1 MARPSAGKDPAGEK
15 GPAGEKDLR
24 PGRRADRTTGAGAWT
39 VLAAEVAWRLPGEAG
54 ERLSPA
60 PVPGAGGGLA
70 QTALDPLAPEPAASE
85 PVAPQA
91 SGDAPLEVL
100 LDARGGRCRI
110 LVRARERAE
119 VLRARVRVALDL
131 AGFDRLYLNG
141 YNSWTDSVE
150 RSPQDAMVGLARTPR
165 AVVAHWVLDASGDYR
180 FAPQDPRPGRQHGIG
195 YGYARKGDVVTLF
208 GECDPDGGVTTILE
222 DLPQGTLTFEKE
234 GAGEVAPSS
243 RQGSGEVGASSR
255 QGGWTCALDL
265 FFATGTLEDAFSR
278 YLSAMGVSRRPARP
292 LVGFSSWYRHYGDI
306 DAEKIL
312 HDLAGVSAI
321 LADRGVVPGDTTAA
335 DAPAATTPAAVTSA
349 VVGTPA
355 AGASFSPVVPVFQ
368 IDDGYA
374 RVGDW
379 ATPDPARFPE
389 GMGAMADAIR
399 AAGLVPG
406 LWMAPFVCERD
417 SRLFS
422 AHPGWLLRDDSG
434 RPVMSGSH
442 WSGGYALDTL
452 NPEVREHVRAS
463 LRTATET
470 WGFRLLKLDFLY
482 AAALL
487 PHGGMNRG
495 QLMADALGLLRAS
508 VPEGTLFDLCGVPL
522 MSALGRCEYCR
533 VGCDVG
539 LDWDGR
545 RYMRITGRERV
556 STRNSLANTRGR
568 AHLDGRAFL
577 NDPDVFFLR
586 DDVRLTADQRQELLL
601 TDARLAGMLLTSDDM
616 GAWDAGQ
623 RAAFGRALSDL
634 EARAAR
640 YSVWP
645 GEIVE
650 TRGKK

>member
-1 MARPSAGKDPAGEK
+1 MARSSGEK

-24 PGRRADRTTGAGAWT
+24 PGRRADRTTGAGACT

-54 ERLSPA
+54 ERLASA
-60 PVPGAGGGLA
+60 LVPGAGGGLA
-70 QTALDPLAPEPAASE
+70 QTTPDPLAPEPAAFE
-85 PVAPQA
+85 PAAPQA

-100 LDARGGRCRI
+100 LDARGGHCRI

-119 VLRARVRVALDL
+119 VLRARVRVAVDL
-131 AGFDRLYLNG
+131 AGFDRLYFNG

-195 YGYARKGDVVTLF
+195 YGYVRKGDVVTLF

-243 RQGSGEVGASSR
+243 RQGSGEVGAGTR
-255 QGGWTCALDL
+255 QGGWTCVLDL

-321 LADRGVVPGDTTAA
+321 LADEGAA
-335 DAPAATTPAAVTSA
+335 AS
-349 VVGTPA
+349 
-355 AGASFSPVVPVFQ
+355 ASFSPVVPVFQ

-422 AHPGWLLRDDSG
+422 EHPGWLLRDDSG

-463 LRTATET
+463 LRMATET

-522 MSALGRCEYCR
+522 MSAMGRCEYCR

-623 RAAFGRALSDL
+623 RAAFGRALADL

-640 YSVWP
+640 YSV
-645 GEIVE
+645 
-650 TRGKK
+650 

>member
-1 MARPSAGKDPAGEK
+1 MARPSGEKDPAGEK

-24 PGRRADRTTGAGAWT
+24 PGRRADRTTGAGACT

-54 ERLSPA
+54 ERLASA
-60 PVPGAGGGLA
+60 LVPGVGGGLA
-70 QTALDPLAPEPAASE
+70 QTAPDPLAPEPAASE
-85 PVAPQA
+85 PAAPQA

-180 FAPQDPRPGRQHGIG
+180 FAPQDPRPGHQHGIG

-208 GECDPDGGVTTILE
+208 GECAPDEGVTTILE

-321 LADRGVVPGDTTAA
+321 LADGGA
-335 DAPAATTPAAVTSA
+335 
-349 VVGTPA
+349 A

-422 AHPGWLLRDDSG
+422 EHPGWLLRDDSG

-463 LRTATET
+463 LRMATET

-522 MSALGRCEYCR
+522 MSAMGRCEYCR

-623 RAAFGRALSDL
+623 RAAFGRALADL

-645 GEIVE
+645 GEIVG

>member
-1 MARPSAGKDPAGEK
+1 MARSSGEK

-24 PGRRADRTTGAGAWT
+24 PGRRADRTTGAGACT

-54 ERLSPA
+54 ERLASA
-60 PVPGAGGGLA
+60 LVPGAGGGLA
-70 QTALDPLAPEPAASE
+70 QTTPDPLAPEPAAFE
-85 PVAPQA
+85 PAAPQA

-100 LDARGGRCRI
+100 LDARGGHCRI

-119 VLRARVRVALDL
+119 VLRARVRVAVDL
-131 AGFDRLYLNG
+131 AGFDRLYFNG

-195 YGYARKGDVVTLF
+195 YGYVRKGDVVTLF

-243 RQGSGEVGASSR
+243 RQGSGEVGAGTR
-255 QGGWTCALDL
+255 QGGWTCVLDL

-321 LADRGVVPGDTTAA
+321 LADEGAA
-335 DAPAATTPAAVTSA
+335 AS
-349 VVGTPA
+349 
-355 AGASFSPVVPVFQ
+355 ASFSPVVPVFQ

-379 ATPDPARFPE
+379 ATPDPARLPE

-422 AHPGWLLRDDSG
+422 EHPGWLLRDDSG

-463 LRTATET
+463 LRMATET

-522 MSALGRCEYCR
+522 MSAMGRCEYCR

-623 RAAFGRALSDL
+623 RAAVGRARADL

-640 YSVWP
+640 YSV
-645 GEIVE
+645 
-650 TRGKK
+650 

>member
-1 MARPSAGKDPAGEK
+1 MARPSAGKD
-15 GPAGEKDLR
+15 PAGEKDLR
-24 PGRRADRTTGAGAWT
+24 PGRRADRTTGAGACT
-39 VLAAEVAWRLPGEAG
+39 VLAAEVVWRLPGEAG
-54 ERLSPA
+54 ERLSSA
-60 PVPGAGGGLA
+60 LVPGAGGGPA
-70 QTALDPLAPEPAASE
+70 PVAPDPLAPEPA
-85 PVAPQA
+85 APQA

-119 VLRARVRVALDL
+119 VLRARVRVAVDL
-131 AGFDRLYLNG
+131 AGSDRLYLNG

-195 YGYARKGDVVTLF
+195 YGYVRKGDVVTLF
-208 GECDPDGGVTTILE
+208 GECAPDEGVTTILE

-255 QGGWTCALDL
+255 QGGWTCVLDL

-321 LADRGVVPGDTTAA
+321 LADGGAA
-335 DAPAATTPAAVTSA
+335 AS
-349 VVGTPA
+349 
-355 AGASFSPVVPVFQ
+355 ASFSPVVPVFQ

-389 GMGAMADAIR
+389 GMGVMADAIR

-422 AHPGWLLRDDSG
+422 EHPGWLLRDDSG

-463 LRTATET
+463 LRMATET

-508 VPEGTLFDLCGVPL
+508 VPEVTLFDLCGVPV
-522 MSALGRCEYCR
+522 MSAMGRCEYCR

-601 TDARLAGMLLTSDDM
+601 TDAHLAGMLLTSDDM

-623 RAAFGRALSDL
+623 RAAFGRALAEL

-640 YSVWP
+640 YSV
-645 GEIVE
+645 
-650 TRGKK
+650 

>member
-1 MARPSAGKDPAGEK
+1 MARSSGEK

-24 PGRRADRTTGAGAWT
+24 PGRRADRTTGAGACT

-54 ERLSPA
+54 ERLASA
-60 PVPGAGGGLA
+60 LVPGAGGGLA
-70 QTALDPLAPEPAASE
+70 QTTPDPLAPEPAAFE
-85 PVAPQA
+85 PAAPQA

-100 LDARGGRCRI
+100 LDARGGHCRI

-119 VLRARVRVALDL
+119 VLRARVRVAVDL
-131 AGFDRLYLNG
+131 AVFDRLYFNG

-195 YGYARKGDVVTLF
+195 YGYVRKGDVVTLF

-243 RQGSGEVGASSR
+243 RQGSGEVGAGTR
-255 QGGWTCALDL
+255 QGGWTCVLDL

-321 LADRGVVPGDTTAA
+321 LADEGAA
-335 DAPAATTPAAVTSA
+335 AS
-349 VVGTPA
+349 
-355 AGASFSPVVPVFQ
+355 ASFSPVVPVFQ

-422 AHPGWLLRDDSG
+422 EHPGWLLRDDSG

-463 LRTATET
+463 LRMATET

-522 MSALGRCEYCR
+522 MSAMGRCEYCR

-623 RAAFGRALSDL
+623 RAAFGRALADL

-640 YSVWP
+640 YSV
-645 GEIVE
+645 
-650 TRGKK
+650 

>member
-1 MARPSAGKDPAGEK
+1 MARASGEK

-24 PGRRADRTTGAGAWT
+24 PGRRADRTTGAGACT
-39 VLAAEVAWRLPGEAG
+39 VRAAEVAWRLPGEAG
-54 ERLSPA
+54 ERLASA
-60 PVPGAGGGLA
+60 LVPGAGGGLA
-70 QTALDPLAPEPAASE
+70 QTTPDPLAPEPAAFE
-85 PVAPQA
+85 PAAPQA

-100 LDARGGRCRI
+100 LDARGGHCRI

-119 VLRARVRVALDL
+119 VLRARVRVAVDL
-131 AGFDRLYLNG
+131 AGFDRLYFNG

-195 YGYARKGDVVTLF
+195 YGYVRKGDVVTLF

-243 RQGSGEVGASSR
+243 RQGSGEVGAGTR
-255 QGGWTCALDL
+255 QGGWTCVLDL

-321 LADRGVVPGDTTAA
+321 LADEGAA
-335 DAPAATTPAAVTSA
+335 AS
-349 VVGTPA
+349 
-355 AGASFSPVVPVFQ
+355 ASFSPVVPVFQ

-422 AHPGWLLRDDSG
+422 EHPGWLLRDDSG

-463 LRTATET
+463 LRMATET

-522 MSALGRCEYCR
+522 MSAMGRCEYCR

-623 RAAFGRALSDL
+623 RAAFGRALADL

-640 YSVWP
+640 YSV
-645 GEIVE
+645 
-650 TRGKK
+650 

>member
-1 MARPSAGKDPAGEK
+1 MARSSGEK

-24 PGRRADRTTGAGAWT
+24 PGRRADRTTGAGACT

-54 ERLSPA
+54 ERLASA
-60 PVPGAGGGLA
+60 LVPGAGGGLA
-70 QTALDPLAPEPAASE
+70 QTTPDPLAPEPAAFE
-85 PVAPQA
+85 PAAPQA

-100 LDARGGRCRI
+100 LDARGGHCRI

-119 VLRARVRVALDL
+119 VLRARVRVAVDL
-131 AGFDRLYLNG
+131 AGFDRLYFTG

-195 YGYARKGDVVTLF
+195 YGYVRKGDVVTLF

-243 RQGSGEVGASSR
+243 RQGSGEVGAGTR
-255 QGGWTCALDL
+255 QGGWTCVLDL

-321 LADRGVVPGDTTAA
+321 LADEGAA
-335 DAPAATTPAAVTSA
+335 AS
-349 VVGTPA
+349 
-355 AGASFSPVVPVFQ
+355 ASFSPVVPVFQ

-422 AHPGWLLRDDSG
+422 EHPGWLLRDDSG

-463 LRTATET
+463 LRMATET

-522 MSALGRCEYCR
+522 MSAMGRCEYCR

-623 RAAFGRALSDL
+623 RAAFGRALADL

-640 YSVWP
+640 YSV
-645 GEIVE
+645 
-650 TRGKK
+650 

>member
-1 MARPSAGKDPAGEK
+1 
-15 GPAGEKDLR
+15 
-24 PGRRADRTTGAGAWT
+24 
-39 VLAAEVAWRLPGEAG
+39 
-54 ERLSPA
+54 
-60 PVPGAGGGLA
+60 GGGPA
-70 QTALDPLAPEPAASE
+70 QTAPDPTAPEPAA
-85 PVAPQA
+85 PQ
-91 SGDAPLEVL
+91 SPETAPLEVL

-119 VLRARVRVALDL
+119 VLCARVRVAVDL
-131 AGFDRLYLNG
+131 AGSDRLYLNG

-150 RSPQDAMVGLARTPR
+150 RRPQDAMVGLARTPR

-180 FAPQDPRPGRQHGIG
+180 FAPQDPRPGHQHGIG
-195 YGYARKGDVVTLF
+195 YGYVRKGDVVTLF

-243 RQGSGEVGASSR
+243 RQGSGEVGAGAR

-321 LADRGVVPGDTTAA
+321 LADRGVVPGGTTAADAPAA

-349 VVGTPA
+349 PGTPA
-355 AGASFSPVVPVFQ
+355 ASASFSPVVPVFQ

-379 ATPDPARFPE
+379 ATPDPARFPG
-389 GMGAMADAIR
+389 GMGAMAEAIH
-399 AAGLVPG
+399 AAGLMPG

-422 AHPGWLLRDDSG
+422 EHPGWLLRDDSG

-463 LRTATET
+463 LRMATET

-586 DDVRLTADQRQELLL
+586 DDVRLTADQRRELLL
-601 TDARLAGMLLTSDDM
+601 TDVRLAGMLLTSDDM

-623 RAAFGRALSDL
+623 RAAFGRALADL

-645 GEIVE
+645 GEIVG
-650 TRGKK
+650 THGKK

>member
-1 MARPSAGKDPAGEK
+1 MARPSGEKDPAAEK

-24 PGRRADRTTGAGAWT
+24 PGRRADRTTGAGACT

-54 ERLSPA
+54 ERLASA
-60 PVPGAGGGLA
+60 LVPGAGGGLA
-70 QTALDPLAPEPAASE
+70 QTAPEPTAPEPAAPDPTASE
-85 PVAPQA
+85 T
-91 SGDAPLEVL
+91 APLEVL

-110 LVRARERAE
+110 LVRARERVE

-131 AGFDRLYLNG
+131 AGSDRLYLNG

-180 FAPQDPRPGRQHGIG
+180 FAPQDPRPGHQHGIG
-195 YGYARKGDVVTLF
+195 YGYVRKGDVVTLF

-243 RQGSGEVGASSR
+243 RQGSGEVGAGAR
-255 QGGWTCALDL
+255 QGGWTCVLDL

-321 LADRGVVPGDTTAA
+321 LADGGA
-335 DAPAATTPAAVTSA
+335 
-349 VVGTPA
+349 A

-399 AAGLVPG
+399 AVGLVPG

-422 AHPGWLLRDDSG
+422 EHPGWLLRDDSG

-522 MSALGRCEYCR
+522 MSAMGRCEYCR

-586 DDVRLTADQRQELLL
+586 DDVRLTADQRRELLL

-616 GAWDAGQ
+616 GAWDADQ
-623 RAAFGRALSDL
+623 RAAFGRALADL

-645 GEIVE
+645 GEIVG
-650 TRGKK
+650 TFGKK

>member
-1 MARPSAGKDPAGEK
+1 MARSSGEK

-24 PGRRADRTTGAGAWT
+24 PGRRADRTTGAGACT

-54 ERLSPA
+54 ERLASA
-60 PVPGAGGGLA
+60 LVPGAGGGLA
-70 QTALDPLAPEPAASE
+70 QTTPDPLAPEPAAFE
-85 PVAPQA
+85 PAAPQA

-100 LDARGGRCRI
+100 LDARGGHCRI

-119 VLRARVRVALDL
+119 VLRARVRVAVDL
-131 AGFDRLYLNG
+131 AGFDRLYFNG

-195 YGYARKGDVVTLF
+195 YGYVRKGDVVTLF

-243 RQGSGEVGASSR
+243 RQGSGEVGAGTR
-255 QGGWTCALDL
+255 QGGWTCVLDL

-321 LADRGVVPGDTTAA
+321 LADEGAA
-335 DAPAATTPAAVTSA
+335 AS
-349 VVGTPA
+349 
-355 AGASFSPVVPVFQ
+355 ASFSPVVPVFQ

-422 AHPGWLLRDDSG
+422 EHPGWLLRDDSG

-463 LRTATET
+463 LRMATET

-522 MSALGRCEYCR
+522 MSAMGRCEYCR

-586 DDVRLTADQRQELLL
+586 DDVRLTAEQRQELLL

-623 RAAFGRALSDL
+623 RAAFGRALADL

-640 YSVWP
+640 YSV
-645 GEIVE
+645 
-650 TRGKK
+650 

>member
-1 MARPSAGKDPAGEK
+1 MACPS
-15 GPAGEKDLR
+15 GEKDPR
-24 PGRRADRTTGAGAWT
+24 PGRRADRTTGADACT

-60 PVPGAGGGLA
+60 PVPAAGG
-70 QTALDPLAPEPAASE
+70 APAPAA
-85 PVAPQA
+85 PPA

-100 LDARGGRCRI
+100 LDARGGHCRI

-131 AGFDRLYLNG
+131 AGSGRLYLNG

-195 YGYARKGDVVTLF
+195 YGYVRKGDVVTLF
-208 GECDPDGGVTTILE
+208 GECAPDGGVTTILE

-243 RQGSGEVGASSR
+243 RQGSGEVGASAR

-265 FFATGTLEDAFSR
+265 FFATGTLEEAFSR

-321 LADRGVVPGDTTAA
+321 LADSGVVPGGTT
-335 DAPAATTPAAVTSA
+335 AATTPAAVTSE
-349 VVGTPA
+349 VEGTPA

-586 DDVRLTADQRQELLL
+586 DDVRLTADQRRELLL

-645 GEIVE
+645 GEIVG

>member
-1 MARPSAGKDPAGEK
+1 MARSSGEK

-24 PGRRADRTTGAGAWT
+24 PGRRADRTTGAGACT

-54 ERLSPA
+54 ERLASA
-60 PVPGAGGGLA
+60 LVPGAGGGLA
-70 QTALDPLAPEPAASE
+70 QTTSDPLAPEPAAFE
-85 PVAPQA
+85 PAAPQA

-100 LDARGGRCRI
+100 LDARGGHCRI

-119 VLRARVRVALDL
+119 VLRARVRVAVDL
-131 AGFDRLYLNG
+131 AGFDRLYFNG

-195 YGYARKGDVVTLF
+195 YGYVRKGDVVTLF

-243 RQGSGEVGASSR
+243 RQGSGEVGAGTR
-255 QGGWTCALDL
+255 QGGWTCVLDL

-321 LADRGVVPGDTTAA
+321 LADEGAA
-335 DAPAATTPAAVTSA
+335 AS
-349 VVGTPA
+349 
-355 AGASFSPVVPVFQ
+355 ASFSPVVPVFQ

-422 AHPGWLLRDDSG
+422 EHPGWLLRDDSG

-463 LRTATET
+463 LRMATET

-522 MSALGRCEYCR
+522 MSAMGRCEYCR

-623 RAAFGRALSDL
+623 RAAFGRALADL

-640 YSVWP
+640 YSV
-645 GEIVE
+645 
-650 TRGKK
+650 

>member
-1 MARPSAGKDPAGEK
+1 MMARSSGEK

-24 PGRRADRTTGAGAWT
+24 PGRRADRTTGAGACT

-54 ERLSPA
+54 ERLASA
-60 PVPGAGGGLA
+60 LVPGAGGGLA
-70 QTALDPLAPEPAASE
+70 QTTPDPLAPEPAAFE
-85 PVAPQA
+85 PAAPQA

-100 LDARGGRCRI
+100 LDARGGHCRI

-119 VLRARVRVALDL
+119 VLRARVRVAVDL
-131 AGFDRLYLNG
+131 AGFDRLYFNG

-195 YGYARKGDVVTLF
+195 YGYVRKGDVVTLF

-243 RQGSGEVGASSR
+243 RQGSGEVGAGTR
-255 QGGWTCALDL
+255 QGGWTCVLDL

-321 LADRGVVPGDTTAA
+321 LADEGAA
-335 DAPAATTPAAVTSA
+335 AS
-349 VVGTPA
+349 
-355 AGASFSPVVPVFQ
+355 ASFSPVVPVFQ

-422 AHPGWLLRDDSG
+422 EHPGWLLRDDSG

-463 LRTATET
+463 LRMATET

-522 MSALGRCEYCR
+522 MSAMGRCEYCR

-623 RAAFGRALSDL
+623 RAAFGRALADL

-640 YSVWP
+640 YSV
-645 GEIVE
+645 
-650 TRGKK
+650 

>member
-1 MARPSAGKDPAGEK
+1 MARSSGEK

-24 PGRRADRTTGAGAWT
+24 PGRRADRTTGAGACT

-54 ERLSPA
+54 ERLASA
-60 PVPGAGGGLA
+60 LVPGAGGGLA
-70 QTALDPLAPEPAASE
+70 QTTPDPLAPEPAAVE
-85 PVAPQA
+85 PAAPQA

-100 LDARGGRCRI
+100 LDARGGHCRI

-119 VLRARVRVALDL
+119 VLRARVRVAVDL
-131 AGFDRLYLNG
+131 AGFDRLYFNG

-195 YGYARKGDVVTLF
+195 YGYVRKGDVVTLF

-243 RQGSGEVGASSR
+243 RQGSGEVGAGTR
-255 QGGWTCALDL
+255 QGGWTCVLDL

-321 LADRGVVPGDTTAA
+321 LADEGAA
-335 DAPAATTPAAVTSA
+335 AS
-349 VVGTPA
+349 
-355 AGASFSPVVPVFQ
+355 ASFSPVVPVFQ

-422 AHPGWLLRDDSG
+422 EHPGWLLRDDSG

-463 LRTATET
+463 LRMATET

-522 MSALGRCEYCR
+522 MSAMGRCEYCR

-623 RAAFGRALSDL
+623 RAAFGRALADL

-640 YSVWP
+640 YSV
-645 GEIVE
+645 
-650 TRGKK
+650 

>member
-1 MARPSAGKDPAGEK
+1 MVRPSAGKDR
-15 GPAGEKDLR
+15 AGEKDLR
-24 PGRRADRTTGAGAWT
+24 PGRRADRTTGAGACT

-54 ERLSPA
+54 ERLASA
-60 PVPGAGGGLA
+60 LVPGAGGGLA
-70 QTALDPLAPEPAASE
+70 QTAPEPTAPEPAAPDPTASE
-85 PVAPQA
+85 T
-91 SGDAPLEVL
+91 APLEVL

-131 AGFDRLYLNG
+131 AGSDRLYLNG

-180 FAPQDPRPGRQHGIG
+180 FAPQDPRPGHQHGIG

-234 GAGEVAPSS
+234 GAGEVAPSA
-243 RQGSGEVGASSR
+243 RQGSGEVAPSSR

-321 LADRGVVPGDTTAA
+321 LADRGVVPGGTTAA
-335 DAPAATTPAAVTSA
+335 GASAATTPAAVTSA
-349 VVGTPA
+349 VVGTPV
-355 AGASFSPVVPVFQ
+355 AGTSFSPVVPVFQ

-379 ATPDPARFPE
+379 ATPDPARFPG
-389 GMGAMADAIR
+389 GMGAMAEAIR
-399 AAGLVPG
+399 AAGLMPG

-422 AHPGWLLRDDSG
+422 EHPGWLLRDDSG

-463 LRTATET
+463 LRMATET

-487 PHGGMNRG
+487 PHGGRNRG

-623 RAAFGRALSDL
+623 RAAFGRALAEL

>member
-1 MARPSAGKDPAGEK
+1 MACPSGEK
-15 GPAGEKDLR
+15 DPAGEKDLR
-24 PGRRADRTTGAGAWT
+24 PGRRADRTTGAGACT

-54 ERLSPA
+54 ERLASA
-60 PVPGAGGGLA
+60 LVPGVGGGLA
-70 QTALDPLAPEPAASE
+70 QTAPDPLAPEPAASE
-85 PVAPQA
+85 PAAPQA

-180 FAPQDPRPGRQHGIG
+180 FAPQDPRPGHQHGIG

-208 GECDPDGGVTTILE
+208 GECAPDEGVTTILE

-243 RQGSGEVGASSR
+243 RQGSGEVGAGAR
-255 QGGWTCALDL
+255 QGGWTCVLGL

-321 LADRGVVPGDTTAA
+321 LADGGA
-335 DAPAATTPAAVTSA
+335 
-349 VVGTPA
+349 A

-379 ATPDPARFPE
+379 ATPDPARFPG
-389 GMGAMADAIR
+389 GMGAMAEAIH
-399 AAGLVPG
+399 AAGLMPG

-422 AHPGWLLRDDSG
+422 EHPGWLLRDDSG

-463 LRTATET
+463 LRMATET

-522 MSALGRCEYCR
+522 MSAMGRCEYCR

-586 DDVRLTADQRQELLL
+586 DDVRLTADQRRELLL

>member
-1 MARPSAGKDPAGEK
+1 M
-15 GPAGEKDLR
+15 
-24 PGRRADRTTGAGAWT
+24 
-39 VLAAEVAWRLPGEAG
+39 
-54 ERLSPA
+54 
-60 PVPGAGGGLA
+60 
-70 QTALDPLAPEPAASE
+70 
-85 PVAPQA
+85 
-91 SGDAPLEVL
+91 
-100 LDARGGRCRI
+100 
-110 LVRARERAE
+110 
-119 VLRARVRVALDL
+119 
-131 AGFDRLYLNG
+131 
-141 YNSWTDSVE
+141 
-150 RSPQDAMVGLARTPR
+150 
-165 AVVAHWVLDASGDYR
+165 
-180 FAPQDPRPGRQHGIG
+180 
-195 YGYARKGDVVTLF
+195 RKGDVVTLF

-243 RQGSGEVGASSR
+243 RQGSGEVGAGTR
-255 QGGWTCALDL
+255 QGGWTCVLDL

-321 LADRGVVPGDTTAA
+321 LADEGAA
-335 DAPAATTPAAVTSA
+335 AS
-349 VVGTPA
+349 
-355 AGASFSPVVPVFQ
+355 ASFSPVVPVFQ

-422 AHPGWLLRDDSG
+422 EHPGWLLRDDSG

-463 LRTATET
+463 LRMATET

-522 MSALGRCEYCR
+522 MSAMGRCEYCR

-623 RAAFGRALSDL
+623 RAAFGRALADL

-640 YSVWP
+640 YSV
-645 GEIVE
+645 
-650 TRGKK
+650 

>member
-15 GPAGEKDLR
+15 DPAAEMDPACEKDLR
-24 PGRRADRTTGAGAWT
+24 PGRRADRTTGAGACT
-39 VLAAEVAWRLPGEAG
+39 VLAAEVAWRLPGAAG
-54 ERLSPA
+54 ERLASA
-60 PVPGAGGGLA
+60 LVPGADGGLA
-70 QTALDPLAPEPAASE
+70 QTAPDPLTPEPAAPEPA
-85 PVAPQA
+85 APQA

-119 VLRARVRVALDL
+119 VLCARVRVAVDL

-150 RSPQDAMVGLARTPR
+150 CSPQDAMVGLARTPR

-180 FAPQDPRPGRQHGIG
+180 FAPQDPRPGHQHGIG
-195 YGYARKGDVVTLF
+195 YGYVRKGDVVTLF
-208 GECDPDGGVTTILE
+208 GECAPDEGVTTILE

-243 RQGSGEVGASSR
+243 RQGSGEVGAGAR
-255 QGGWTCALDL
+255 QGGWTCVLDL

-321 LADRGVVPGDTTAA
+321 LADGGA
-335 DAPAATTPAAVTSA
+335 
-349 VVGTPA
+349 A

-422 AHPGWLLRDDSG
+422 EHPGWLLRDDSG

-463 LRTATET
+463 LRMATET
-470 WGFRLLKLDFLY
+470 WGFGLLKLDFLY

-508 VPEGTLFDLCGVPL
+508 VPEGTLFDLCGVPV

-623 RAAFGRALSDL
+623 RAAFGRALAEL

-645 GEIVE
+645 GEIVG